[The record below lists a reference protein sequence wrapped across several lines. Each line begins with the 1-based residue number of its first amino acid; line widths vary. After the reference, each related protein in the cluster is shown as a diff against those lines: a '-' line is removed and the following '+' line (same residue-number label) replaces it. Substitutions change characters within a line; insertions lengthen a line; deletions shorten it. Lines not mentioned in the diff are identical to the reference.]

1 MSDTDPASQGLLA
14 EGTLI
19 GDHFVVRRHLGG
31 GGMGDVYLAEHVAL
45 PDIKHAVKVLKREL
59 SGNQRFVTSL
69 FEEANLQSRLDHD
82 NVVQIRDFFAWDGHY
97 CLVQNYIGGATL
109 STALANAP
117 TGLPVEVALQ
127 LICDVLAGLD
137 YAHMQGV
144 LHCDV
149 KPGNVIVDERGRAR
163 ITDFGIARKMG
174 VSQPGDASL
183 AAGTPAYMSPEQGRP
198 PFQVDHRTDVYSTG
212 AMLFEML
219 TGRLP
224 FDVPGDG
231 PLPQCFVDPP
241 DVRQFRPELP
251 EIIARI
257 VVTAM
262 ARERDRRFGAC
273 ADFRK
278 EILDYQ
284 RRERWRRTWLP
295 AIAIISVVAAAG
307 AFGLW
312 RWSVRAEERAALPIK
327 ELIADAATA
336 LNLMCRESN
345 ERDIRRAGIRL
356 AKEAED
362 AELLKQFQRR
372 IGEMDANIESYR
384 QRYVNDLETLG
395 TREGRATMRGRE
407 LALVA
412 ATTPESRR
420 ATEAVIADY
429 QASLKGRG
437 PQSTEDL
444 VGHCA
449 APARTGATGTGIR

>member
-1 MSDTDPASQGLLA
+1 MPAPDPAAQNLLA

-59 SGNQRFVTSL
+59 SGNQRFVSSL

-117 TGLPVEVALQ
+117 KGLPVLVALQ

-174 VSQPGDASL
+174 FSQPGDASL

-262 ARERDRRFGAC
+262 ARERERRFGAC

-295 AIAIISVVAAAG
+295 AIVIIGAVAAVGFFA
-307 AFGLW
+307 LW
-312 RWSVRAEERAALPIK
+312 RWSVRAEERAAPPIK

-345 ERDIRRAGIRL
+345 DRNVRRAGIRL
-356 AKEAED
+356 STETED
-362 AELLKQFQRR
+362 AELLKQFLRR
-372 IGEMDANIESYR
+372 IGEMDENIESYR
-384 QRYVNDLETLG
+384 QRYLRDLEKLRTL
-395 TREGRATMRGRE
+395 EGRASVRGRE
-407 LALVA
+407 LALEA
-412 ATTPESRR
+412 ATTPEARR
-420 ATEAVIADY
+420 ATEAVITDY
-429 QASLKGRG
+429 QASLTGGG
-437 PQSTEDL
+437 PKSTVNL
-444 VGHCA
+444 IGHCTT
-449 APARTGATGTGIR
+449 PTGTGATGADNR